1 MRRLLEGLMAH
12 GVTLVTTSN
21 FAPGELYRHGLQR
34 NQFLPAIDLIEQN
47 LEVIEVDVA
56 PLTPAR
62 VVRVWRNE
70 GDTVR
75 AGDTLVSLTQS
86 TIQADVSAR
95 RARSARHPPG

>member
-1 MRRLLEGLMAH
+1 MRKTLFVLALAAACGRDERSGIEGT
-12 GVTLVTTSN
+12 GT
-21 FAPGELYRHGLQR
+21 
-34 NQFLPAIDLIEQN
+34 

-75 AGDTLVSLTQS
+75 AGQFV
-86 TIQADVSAR
+86 AR
-95 RARSARHPPG
+95 VGNNGYGRSPHIHVGAWKGQTPYQIRWDLRRPAAAQ